1 MTNTIADFAVIGS
14 TPLAHLLAGLLS
26 SAHGRRIILVNQWQP
41 SQRLPRSI
49 DLSVAPITRPESW
62 HLFGEGIGEVTKLLG
77 RIAGRGALSHTDPI
91 FFADEPRAI
100 EALSHMRH
108 VALGFGIAA
117 EPTLPSLLGDG
128 RVGVTIRD
136 ALTLDRAACAPH
148 LDTWLK
154 KSGVERPLFE
164 SIDIADDGSA
174 VLRADGTSY
183 WARQTILADDE
194 AILQHLSQSQWPEIL
209 VPHAAAT
216 ILTAPARLLAAP
228 VMMEIQSGLTLLK
241 QEEGGV
247 AAIGMESMAAFA
259 ARVQGLL
266 GQNGPIEQT
275 GQTAFRAIATR
286 DGAPALGRIGGVGAD
301 VVAGMGHTGVFM
313 VPALARWLCDASTS
327 AEARWFGARL
337 VSRTDTDV
345 PVTEYSASF
354 QGVTQ

>member
-1 MTNTIADFAVIGS
+1 MTNNIADFAIIGS

-26 SAHGRRIILVNQWQP
+26 SAHGRRAILINQWQP

-62 HLFGEGIGEVTKLLG
+62 ALFGEGIAEVVKLLG
-77 RIAGRGALSHTDPI
+77 RIAGRGAFSHVDPI
-91 FFADEPRAI
+91 IFADDSRAI

-108 VALGFGIAA
+108 MALGFGMAA
-117 EPTLPSLLGDG
+117 EPTPPSLLGDG
-128 RVGVTIRD
+128 RIGVTIRD
-136 ALTLDRAACAPH
+136 ALTLNRAVCAPNI
-148 LDTWLK
+148 DAWLK
-154 KSGVERPLFE
+154 KSGVERPPFE
-164 SIDIADDGSA
+164 KIEIADDGSA
-174 VLRADGTSY
+174 TLHADGISY
-183 WARQTILADDE
+183 WAGQTILADDE
-194 AILQHLSQSQWPEIL
+194 AILELLPQSQWPEIL

-241 QEEGGV
+241 QDEGGV
-247 AAIGMESMAAFA
+247 AAIGMENMAAFS

-266 GQNGPIEQT
+266 GQNGPIEQI
-275 GQTAFRAIATR
+275 GQTAFRTIATR

-301 VVAGMGHTGVFM
+301 VIAGMGQTGLFM

-337 VSRTDTDV
+337 VTRTDADTS
-345 PVTEYSASF
+345 VTEYSACF
-354 QGVTQ
+354 QGAAP

>member
-1 MTNTIADFAVIGS
+1 MTNNIADFAIIGS

-26 SAHGRRIILVNQWQP
+26 SAHGRRVILINQWQP
-41 SQRLPRSI
+41 SQTLPRSI

-62 HLFGEGIGEVTKLLG
+62 ELLGDGIAEVVKLLG
-77 RIAGRGALSHTDPI
+77 RIAGRGAFSHIDPI
-91 FFADEPRAI
+91 FFADDPRAI

-108 VALGFGIAA
+108 MALGFGIAA
-117 EPTLPSLLGDG
+117 EPTPPSLLGDG

-136 ALTLDRAACAPH
+136 ALTLNRAACAPH
-148 LDTWLK
+148 LDAWLK

-164 SIDIADDGSA
+164 RIEIAEDGSA
-174 VLRADGTSY
+174 ILHADGTNY

-194 AILQHLSQSQWPEIL
+194 AILELLPRSQWPGIL
-209 VPHAAAT
+209 APHAAAT

-241 QEEGGV
+241 QDEGGV
-247 AAIGMESMAAFA
+247 AAIGMENMTAFS

-266 GQNGPIEQT
+266 GQNGPIEQI
-275 GQTAFRAIATR
+275 GQTAFRAITTR

-301 VVAGMGHTGVFM
+301 VIAGMGQTGLFM
-313 VPALARWLCDASTS
+313 MPALARWLCDASTS

-337 VSRTDTDV
+337 MTRTDADA
-345 PVTEYSASF
+345 PVTEYSACL
-354 QGVTQ
+354 QGAAQ